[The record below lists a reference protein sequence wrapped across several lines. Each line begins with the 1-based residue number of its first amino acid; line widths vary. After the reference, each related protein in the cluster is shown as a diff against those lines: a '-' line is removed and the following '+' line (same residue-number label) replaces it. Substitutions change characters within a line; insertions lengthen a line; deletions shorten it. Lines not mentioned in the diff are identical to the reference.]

1 MIGNQNAAERGL
13 SRPIVLGFVLL
24 LLFYSTTQDWGSVGG
39 NSTHEVRAKGTGAVA
54 EVATKTREQVH
65 SFHVL

>member
-1 MIGNQNAAERGL
+1 MLGNQNAAERGL

-24 LLFYSTTQDWGSVGG
+24 LLFYSTTQDWSSVGG
-39 NSTHEVRAKGTGAVA
+39 NSTHQVRAKGTGSVT

-65 SFHVL
+65 AFLVL